1 MGGGG
6 VTKSKILTHRCHAH
20 HGVRIFA
27 NYDRISFRTR
37 TEFKNTFACLSGA
50 WMGSK
55 NEKIEAE
62 NFVTH
67 TPFKLTKPVL
77 DFILQYTDGVIFSY
91 SGAEENI
98 LWQNL
103 TLFVNGIAD
112 SIYIQYDRFR
122 FLRWKWLSLHIL
134 NSFKD
139 KMTFFDRI
147 SYYLSTESHMIG
159 SGSFSENDCHC
170 KCTFWKI
177 VRIKWHLC

>member
-27 NYDRISFRTR
+27 NYDRISFRT
-37 TEFKNTFACLSGA
+37 TELNRIKKFFACLSGA

-77 DFILQYTDGVIFSY
+77 DFILYRWCYFFLFR
-91 SGAEENI
+91 SGGKH
-98 LWQNL
+98 
-103 TLFVNGIAD
+103 FV
-112 SIYIQYDRFR
+112 
-122 FLRWKWLSLHIL
+122 
-134 NSFKD
+134 
-139 KMTFFDRI
+139 
-147 SYYLSTESHMIG
+147 TESHII
-159 SGSFSENDCHC
+159 C
-170 KCTFWKI
+170 
-177 VRIKWHLC
+177 